1 MKDRKKRKLAGSIG
15 VVWML
20 VIHVRGEKAKIRK
33 AFLLSS
39 KRKVRP
45 IKKIQRVLINFIVN
59 SEGQNFNRI
68 EIRNG

>member
-1 MKDRKKRKLAGSIG
+1 
-15 VVWML
+15 
-20 VIHVRGEKAKIRK
+20 IHVRGEKAKIRK